1 LKERLKFK
9 PLGKGYNVDKA
20 KDDFE
25 SAADEMEALLDRFE
39 QAGYNSGAAMGG
51 AMQVIIFRMANG
63 APNAATALGF
73 MGSCMSTAAI
83 MITEADDDET
93 EH

>member
-1 LKERLKFK
+1 MD
-9 PLGKGYNVDKA
+9 NA

-25 SAADEMEALLDRFE
+25 SASDEMDALLDRFE
-39 QAGYNSGAAMGG
+39 AAGYDGGAAMGG
-51 AMQVIIFRMANG
+51 AMQALIFRMAIG

-73 MGSCMSTAAI
+73 MGSCMSTAAL
-83 MITEADDDET
+83 MASPPDET

>member
-1 LKERLKFK
+1 MKLK

-25 SAADEMEALLDRFE
+25 SASDEMDALLDRFE
-39 QAGYNSGAAMGG
+39 AAGYNSGAAMGG
-51 AMQVIIFRMANG
+51 AMQAIIFRMAIG
-63 APNAATALGF
+63 APDAATALGF
-73 MGSCMSTAAI
+73 MGSCMSTAAYAL
-83 MITEADDDET
+83 TEENGT

>member
-1 LKERLKFK
+1 M
-9 PLGKGYNVDKA
+9 DKA

-25 SAADEMEALLDRFE
+25 SASDEMDALLDRFE

-51 AMQVIIFRMANG
+51 AMQALIFRMAIG

-73 MGSCMSTAAI
+73 MGSCMSTAAM
-83 MITEADDDET
+83 MITEADET